1 MYNFKRYRA
10 NEPSN
15 RNEVANMKH
24 TKRILTLLLAVFLLA
39 ALTACF
45 NSGVTAEE
53 AAAYLQGDL
62 DAYYK
67 GIYDEGYIDMVEDM
81 TLEKAKAAHQENVE
95 IEAENLVYILGVEY
109 PNDAVAAKAQELMEE
124 IYSHAKYTVGKASKM
139 DNGDYA
145 LEVKVSPIEVVSLIT
160 DELCNEV
167 YERVLADNDLSFEEA
182 YADDDLYIMVD
193 AEYGMAI
200 LAELE
205 ALMPQL
211 TYGTEQSI
219 MFQLARDDDGY
230 YSLAGTAYQTLDEK
244 MIDYFGSY
252 MN

>member
-1 MYNFKRYRA
+1 
-10 NEPSN
+10 
-15 RNEVANMKH
+15 MKH
-24 TKRILTLLLAVFLLA
+24 TRRILTLLLAFCLLT

-45 NSGVTAEE
+45 SSGITAED

-81 TLEKAKAAHQENVE
+81 TLEDAKAAHQENVE
-95 IEAENLVYILGVEY
+95 LEAENLMYILGIEY
-109 PNDAVAAKAQELMEE
+109 PNDAVTAKAQELIEE

-145 LEVKVSPIEVVSLIT
+145 LEVKLSPIEVVSLIT

-167 YERVLADNDLSFEEA
+167 YEHVLAENDLSYEEVFS
-182 YADDDLYIMVD
+182 DEELYIMTDV
-193 AEYGMAI
+193 EYGMHI

-205 ALMPQL
+205 ALMPEL
-211 TYGTEQSI
+211 TYGKEQSI
-219 MFQLARDDDGY
+219 MFQIALGDDGY

-244 MIDYFGSY
+244 MIDYYGSY